1 MTNKLTPLFL
11 MGGAGLIAV
20 TLPEIAIIAVPL
32 SVWAGIEIGLASQP
46 EPFQNL
52 PTLSQLR
59 AKQKSKEISEE
70 TRKAFETYKEDNTQK
85 PSMIQHMRLLK
96 ELAEQK
102 GLKNVAAGL
111 QDILSKNYSYRKGQP
126 PRAPSNTLN
135 SGNNP
140 GTSDSSQV

>member
-1 MTNKLTPLFL
+1 M
-11 MGGAGLIAV
+11 V
-20 TLPEIAIIAVPL
+20 
-32 SVWAGIEIGLASQP
+32 
-46 EPFQNL
+46 
-52 PTLSQLR
+52 
-59 AKQKSKEISEE
+59 
-70 TRKAFETYKEDNTQK
+70 
-85 PSMIQHMRLLK
+85 QHLRLLK

-140 GTSDSSQV
+140 GTSDSSQVWAVG